1 MNDPNA
7 DRKALLVSW
16 LFLIS
21 SPTNAPTKGPTMI
34 PNGGKKNTSTYKKM
48 QYDIDELANTIKYA
62 RSELIDLEVSGK
74 AFTTVNDDGVRGLF
88 GSKAEA
94 HVGFGQPNELTKRL
108 LGKNNIALFF

>member
-1 MNDPNA
+1 VYLKVVDDANE
-7 DRKALLVSW
+7 
-16 LFLIS
+16 
-21 SPTNAPTKGPTMI
+21 I
-34 PNGGKKNTSTYKKM
+34 PNPRLVAFKRVHLEASEEKEV
-48 QYDIDELANTIKYA
+48 DI
-62 RSELIDLEVSGK
+62 EVSGK